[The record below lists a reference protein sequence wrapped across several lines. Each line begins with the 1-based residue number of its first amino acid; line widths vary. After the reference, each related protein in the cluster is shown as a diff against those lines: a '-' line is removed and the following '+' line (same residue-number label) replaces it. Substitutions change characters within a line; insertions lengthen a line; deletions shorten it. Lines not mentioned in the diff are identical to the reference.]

1 MSRSIRKAAI
11 IDIGS
16 NSMRLEIFAIRGN
29 DWWLIERHKSPARI
43 SQGMYD
49 DQIIKGEA
57 ISRAREALCLFAGQ
71 IAFHHIKKVRCTAT
85 SAIRDAANQR
95 EVLEILSKGIPF
107 PIEVLSGEDE
117 AFYSYFGVR
126 TSINIR
132 DGLVFDVGGGS
143 TELIRIQDGE
153 HIATTTLP
161 LGAVRLSESFFRKP
175 GMPSESEWKRLER
188 HIDKM
193 LKEGDILSKGTPK
206 LLIGVGGTVRQLARI
221 AQKKEHYPL
230 IPQVHEYTL
239 AKNQV
244 NKILLEI
251 RKSSIENRIS
261 SLGVS
266 KDRADILPAGIL
278 IISRILEGAKSPLL
292 TVSQHGLRHGLF
304 MEAYLESTKPP
315 AQDIAKDTI
324 SRLVNRFGSYEDSR
338 SFRRILLRLYETIH
352 PETMIDKE
360 TKKLLRSLGSLAQTS
375 LSYRPTGDSESAN
388 FLLKEECPGFSPQE
402 RILLFLALTQYRTHS
417 DITIR
422 KNNRSL
428 FLSLSQKDQGKVIF
442 FSRLAKLAREILL
455 FTSGEMPF
463 LSYAEPHLTIRD
475 NRSDEEGGVE
485 RLVSTKEMEFE
496 KGRPVI
502 VIWMRV
508 ENYDGQSGSRLKNI
522 EPIRKLE
529 EELDN
534 GED

>member
-1 MSRSIRKAAI
+1 MSRSIRKIAI

-16 NSMRLEIFAIRGN
+16 NSMRLEIFAIRDN
-29 DWWLIERHKSPARI
+29 DWWLIERHKAPARI
-43 SQGMYD
+43 SQGMYE
-49 DQIIKGEA
+49 DQIIKKEA
-57 ISRAREALCLFAGQ
+57 IARAREAICLFAGQ
-71 IAFHHIKKVRCTAT
+71 IALHHIKKVRCTAT
-85 SAIRDAANQR
+85 SAIRDALNQK
-95 EVLEILSKGIPF
+95 EVLGILSEGIPF
-107 PIEVLSGEDE
+107 PVEVLSGEDE

-126 TSINIR
+126 TSINIH

-143 TELIRIQDGE
+143 TELIRIQNGE

-161 LGAVRLSESFFRKP
+161 LGAVRLSESFFKKS
-175 GMPSESEWKRLER
+175 GTPSETEWKRLER
-188 HIDKM
+188 HIDKT
-193 LKEGDILSKGTPK
+193 LREGEILSGGTPK

-221 AQKKEHYPL
+221 SQKKEHYPL
-230 IPQVHEYTL
+230 IPQVHQYSL
-239 AKNQV
+239 QKNQV
-244 NKILLEI
+244 NRILMEI

-278 IISRILEGAKSPLL
+278 IISRILEGARSPLL

-304 MEAYLESTKPP
+304 METFLETTKPP
-315 AQDIAKDTI
+315 LHDISKDTI
-324 SRLVNRFGSYEDSR
+324 SRLVSRFGSYEESR
-338 SFRRILLRLYETIH
+338 SFRRLLLKLYETIH

-360 TKKLLRSLGSLAQTS
+360 TKKLLRALGALALTT
-375 LSYRPTGDSESAN
+375 LSYRPTGDSESAS

-428 FLSLSQKDQGKVIF
+428 FLSLPPKDQGRVVF
-442 FSRLAKLAREILL
+442 FSRLAKLVREILI
-455 FTSGEMPF
+455 FTSGDMPQ

-475 NRSDEEGGVE
+475 NRDEEEGGIE

-502 VIWMRV
+502 VIWMRI
-508 ENYDGQSGSRLKNI
+508 ESYSGQNGARPKSI
-522 EPIRKLE
+522 EPILNGE
-529 EELDN
+529 DNDN
-534 GED
+534 GEY

>member
-1 MSRSIRKAAI
+1 MSRSIRKIAI

-16 NSMRLEIFAIRGN
+16 NSMRLEIFAIRNN

-49 DQIIKGEA
+49 DQTIKKEA
-57 ISRAREALCLFAGQ
+57 IARAREAICLFSGQ
-71 IAFHHIKKVRCTAT
+71 IALHRIKKVRCTAT
-85 SAIRDAANQR
+85 SAIRDSLNQK
-95 EVLEILSKGIPF
+95 EVLEILSEGIPF
-107 PIEVLSGEDE
+107 QIEVLSGEDE

-143 TELIRIQDGE
+143 TELIRIQQGE

-175 GMPSESEWKRLER
+175 GAPSETEWKRLER
-188 HIDKM
+188 HIDKT
-193 LKEGDILSKGTPK
+193 LHEGDILSKGIPR

-221 AQKKEHYPL
+221 SQKKEHYPL
-230 IPQVHEYTL
+230 IPQVHGYTL
-239 AKNQV
+239 PKNQV
-244 NKILLEI
+244 NKILMEI

-278 IISRILEGAKSPLL
+278 IISRILEGARSPLL

-304 MEAYLESTKPP
+304 MEAYLETTKPP
-315 AQDIAKDTI
+315 DHDLAKETIA
-324 SRLVNRFGSYEDSR
+324 RLVGRFGSYEDSR
-338 SFRRILLRLYETIH
+338 PFRRILLGLYQAIH

-360 TKKLLRSLGSLAQTS
+360 TKKLLRALGALALTT
-375 LSYRPTGDSESAN
+375 LSYRPTGDSEAASL
-388 FLLKEECPGFSPQE
+388 LLKEEGPGFSPQE
-402 RILLFLALTQYRTHS
+402 RILLFLALTQYRTQS

-422 KNNRSL
+422 KSNRPL
-428 FLSLSQKDQGKVIF
+428 FLSLSPKDQGRVIF
-442 FSRLAKLAREILL
+442 FSRLAKLVREILL
-455 FTSGEMPF
+455 FTSGEIPF

-475 NRSDEEGGVE
+475 NRSEEEGGIE

-508 ENYDGQSGSRLKNI
+508 ERYDGQNASRLKNI
-522 EPIRKLE
+522 EPIRKIE
-529 EELDN
+529 EDIEN